1 MSHCIS
7 RYLEYIYWKR
17 NKCNEKKSHVV
28 QLRQFKVPIL
38 RTNLSSLTSIS
49 RTYVSFCQ
57 YNQKISQMSICT
69 KRREKVDAANSR
81 QIQFLI
87 ESANRKILLLLSAI
101 ERPQFAPVLWFSPS
115 PVRFLFALYPENV
128 FNSSLSR
135 HLLLA
140 SLLSTKYPSTLLQ
153 SENTRR
159 VSMSW
164 WLGEHEGARSDTISG
179 KELNERK
186 FSLSFPPWFVSMRE

>member
-1 MSHCIS
+1 MQS
-7 RYLEYIYWKR
+7 
-17 NKCNEKKSHVV
+17 NEKKSHVV

-38 RTNLSSLTSIS
+38 RTNLPSLTSIS
-49 RTYVSFCQ
+49 RTYVSFSQ
-57 YNQKISQMSICT
+57 YNQKISQMTICT
-69 KRREKVDAANSR
+69 KRREKVGAASSR

-87 ESANRKILLLLSAI
+87 ESANRKILLLPSAI

-153 SENTRR
+153 SENTRL